1 MSDSSAS
8 VESSRRR
15 PPVTAHNQSRIKSYV
30 RCRRQFYYRYD
41 YPVLVMGA
49 DPGKELRPIYP
60 SLPLKRGSWMHKLQ
74 EAYFLS
80 MANMPT
86 VVKVQRGKKI
96 REVEVE
102 GWEGVHEVL
111 TGEFNRLFEE
121 EREQYGDLPTDCE
134 RMFRGYLRRW
144 AGDVDRFRLAR
155 LHDGGPAIEF
165 LLQWSLAKFGVK
177 APFKGRVDLMV
188 EDLEYGGLWIR
199 DAKWVKSIPGP
210 NERIMSPQNI
220 MYAWAGRKMGY
231 DLRGFIYDYGR
242 TKPPT
247 EPRILRNGTVSL
259 AKSIDSDRY
268 TYLKQIKKA
277 HGRHWKEW
285 LPIYKY
291 KLQELKE
298 REVTWFD
305 RERIPVEGPRMNNGL
320 REFTQAAQEVEQRG
334 MPFRTYIRSCQW
346 DCEFLEPC
354 TAQFQGL
361 DIKRLMATQYNI
373 EDERYG
379 FDEESAAA

>member
-1 MSDSSAS
+1 
-8 VESSRRR
+8 
-15 PPVTAHNQSRIKSYV
+15 
-30 RCRRQFYYRYD
+30 
-41 YPVLVMGA
+41 MGT
-49 DPGKELRPIYP
+49 DEGKELRPNQL
-60 SLPLKRGSWMHKLQ
+60 SLPLKRGNWMHKLQ

-80 MANMPT
+80 QANMPSIVT
-86 VVKVQRGKKI
+86 IKRGRKVREAEVV
-96 REVEVE
+96 

-111 TGEFNRLFEE
+111 TSEFDRLFDEE
-121 EREQYGDLPTDCE
+121 KEQYGPLPDDCE

-155 LHDGGPAIEF
+155 LHDGSPAVEF
-165 LLQWSLAKFGVK
+165 LLEWSLKKYGVA
-177 APFKGRVDLMV
+177 APFKGRVDIMV

-199 DAKWVKSIPGP
+199 DGKWVKSIPGP
-210 NERIMSPQNI
+210 NERMMSPQNI
-220 MYAWAGRKMGY
+220 MYAWTGRKMGY

-242 TKPPT
+242 TKAPSQ
-247 EPRILRNGTVSL
+247 PRILKNGSVST
-259 AKSIDSDRY
+259 AKSIDSDRW
-268 TYLKQIKKA
+268 TYLQAIKKA
-277 HGRHWKEW
+277 HGKRWKEW

-305 RERIPVEGPRMNNGL
+305 RERIPVEGPRMKQGF
-320 REFTQAAQEVEQRG
+320 REFVYACREIENRG
-334 MPFRTYIRSCQW
+334 MPFRSFMRSCQW

-361 DIKRLMATQYNI
+361 DIARLMQTQYTI
-373 EDERYG
+373 EDERYP